1 MVKPCTSVVRMLNQ
15 TNQVPALTSTSM
27 PLAINES
34 RDIANWLCEKQ
45 PELLPADHKDSIG
58 KFMEKLFLY
67 HAKALNIPANGIT
80 NQAAAMLENPNIT
93 AGHRRALEIKSI
105 L

>member
-1 MVKPCTSVVRMLNQ
+1 MLNQ
-15 TNQVPALTSTSM
+15 RNQVPALTSTSM

-45 PELLPADHKDSIG
+45 PDLLPTDYKDAIG
-58 KFMEKLFLY
+58 RFMEKLFLY

-93 AGHRRALEIKSI
+93 TAHRRALEIKSI